1 MQCIADLYSGFEI
14 ADAPVIGIKTLGE
27 NMADSGGTKIAHQ
40 ALLEWYEETTGQ
52 KTSLAGERLFF
63 VSFAQLWCEK
73 GRKQSLQSRVQR
85 DQHSPGPFR
94 ANGVVSQNPDFARVF
109 SCPADS
115 PMNPDFKCSV
125 WADPAGA
132 QETLAERWGGK
143 ERERSAP
150 RALDKPRAKAQASH
164 SHPSW
169 AQLLRAKSKAPAPE
183 ASPGLAS
190 PGLETLGSRGWPGHE
205 DSTEEGLLA
214 PRLP

>member
-1 MQCIADLYSGFEI
+1 MS
-14 ADAPVIGIKTLGE
+14 
-27 NMADSGGTKIAHQ
+27 
-40 ALLEWYEETTGQ
+40 
-52 KTSLAGERLFF
+52 SLAGERLFI

-73 GRKQSLQSRVQR
+73 GRKQSLQSRVQQ

-150 RALDKPRAKAQASH
+150 RALDKPRAKAQASR
-164 SHPSW
+164 SRPSW
-169 AQLLRAKSKAPAPE
+169 AHVLRAQ
-183 ASPGLAS
+183 SPGPVAS

>member
-1 MQCIADLYSGFEI
+1 MS
-14 ADAPVIGIKTLGE
+14 
-27 NMADSGGTKIAHQ
+27 
-40 ALLEWYEETTGQ
+40 
-52 KTSLAGERLFF
+52 SLAGERLFF

-125 WADPAGA
+125 WADPTGA
-132 QETLAERWGGK
+132 QETLAERWEGREG
-143 ERERSAP
+143 ERSAP
-150 RALDKPRAKAQASH
+150 RALDKPPAKAQASR

-169 AQLLRAKSKAPAPE
+169 AQLLRVRSKAPRAPGPE
-183 ASPGLAS
+183 AS
-190 PGLETLGSRGWPGHE
+190 PGLETLGSLGWPGHE
-205 DSTEEGLLA
+205 DSTEEGLLV

>member
-150 RALDKPRAKAQASH
+150 RALDKPRAKAQASR
-164 SHPSW
+164 SAPIVW
-169 AQLLRAKSKAPAPE
+169 GQSKAEGPE
-183 ASPGLAS
+183 AP
-190 PGLETLGSRGWPGHE
+190 PGLETHGETHSSLGWPGHE